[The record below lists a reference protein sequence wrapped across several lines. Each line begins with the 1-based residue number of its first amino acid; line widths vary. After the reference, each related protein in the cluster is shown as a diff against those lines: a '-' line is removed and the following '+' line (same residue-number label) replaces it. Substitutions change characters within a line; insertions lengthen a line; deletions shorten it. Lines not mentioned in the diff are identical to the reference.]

1 MEIPKIEVLVAE
13 EKPKKKGGRRVGAG
27 RPSLVRKNNER
38 IAKGLE
44 PLPHPRKKQIQKSE
58 AILPEKKK
66 ARSQEILAQ
75 MLGKKSQ
82 DIVHKVLNKALND
95 EDPDQMACLKMVMD
109 RVIPADYLTKQNNK
123 SSAITIQIMGV
134 DAKIPEVES
143 IDAEFD
149 DVES

>member
-13 EKPKKKGGRRVGAG
+13 ENPKKKGGKRVGAG

-38 IAKGLE
+38 IAQGLE
-44 PLPHPRKKQIQKSE
+44 PLSHPKKKQIQKSK
-58 AILPEKKK
+58 AILPEKKR
-66 ARSQEILAQ
+66 ARGQEILAQ

-82 DIVHKVLNKALND
+82 DIVQKVLNKALND
-95 EDPDQMACLKMVMD
+95 EDPDQLACLKIVMD

-134 DAKIPEVES
+134 DATISGETIENETE
-143 IDAEFD
+143 IDE
-149 DVES
+149 